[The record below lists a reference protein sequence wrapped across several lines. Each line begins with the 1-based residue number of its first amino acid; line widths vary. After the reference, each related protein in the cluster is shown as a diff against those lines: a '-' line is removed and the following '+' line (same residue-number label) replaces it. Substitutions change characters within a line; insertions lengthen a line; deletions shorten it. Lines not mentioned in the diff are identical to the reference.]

1 MLFDT
6 SVGYAPPNADPNDD
20 GIDFLS
26 PLTTADVIDTA
37 PGGRVDRAKIS
48 AIISPAMSIPA
59 AIAGPATFPSE
70 PEIASAMLQARNED
84 AANALKGRETK
95 ATFKLKS
102 MTREFSTPYDIQV
115 TDVKIPTGYN
125 LEAV

>member
-1 MLFDT
+1 MIDQPLAVEWTAQDQADYIT
-6 SVGYAPPNADPNDD
+6 SNVYTGGYR
-20 GIDFLS
+20 G
-26 PLTTADVIDTA
+26 
-37 PGGRVDRAKIS
+37 
-48 AIISPAMSIPA
+48 PA
-59 AIAGPATFPSE
+59 ALPGE

-115 TDVKIPTGYN
+115 TDVKVPTGYN